1 MFARIAAM
9 VSRADWLQPSEQNP
23 RAWSQTSSA
32 AAVAIMCGNILSR
45 LRLVIPFDSPSS
57 AKAAV
62 QVASS
67 LKIRVL
73 HGDQFPCLASQNLF
87 PADQ

>member
-1 MFARIAAM
+1 MFARIPAM
-9 VSRADWLQPSEQNP
+9 VSRADWLQPSGQNP

-45 LRLVIPFDSPSS
+45 LRLVSEKIPCGCSSMIPFDSPSS

-67 LKIRVL
+67 
-73 HGDQFPCLASQNLF
+73 
-87 PADQ
+87 